1 MAVHGVGM
9 VNAIFRLWFFCML
22 LIVTMDL
29 SHESFKHWN
38 ALKYVIRG
46 PSLFVKTFARSFRG
60 NTKAYWIVLS
70 SNIKPYILRSS
81 LYGPRN
87 RYTSRNKPEV
97 KYIDFFI
104 FIRISE
110 IDILDSS
117 ICAQKQLRMR
127 MILSLFYIVS
137 YIFMMIFLT
146 FTCCQH
152 GMSSSVSYSPFY
164 IYMLYIK
171 TSVLPR
177 HRHVIYF
184 RVNVIY
190 FKTRVLKYNNI
201 TFTFDVKYIGVNH
214 L

>member
-1 MAVHGVGM
+1 MGAGGSHSARLCCFGWSSSAPWSLHNPGSEGFCLPNIGWFPNLCWLGKKKKKIPSHTKKVCDRIFFFSSPIQKKNLIFATKLVKKNSKKNTRLQIRPCEDGRGVTYVQLYIKIKLRNYRVNPWRSLIIYM
-9 VNAIFRLWFFCML
+9 VPY
-22 LIVTMDL
+22 L
-29 SHESFKHWN
+29 S
-38 ALKYVIRG
+38 I
-46 PSLFVKTFARSFRG
+46 
-60 NTKAYWIVLS
+60 
-70 SNIKPYILRSS
+70 
-81 LYGPRN
+81 
-87 RYTSRNKPEV
+87 
-97 KYIDFFI
+97 
-104 FIRISE
+104 
-110 IDILDSS
+110 
-117 ICAQKQLRMR
+117 
-127 MILSLFYIVS
+127 
-137 YIFMMIFLT
+137 MMIFLT